1 MTVNEEE
8 FVSPNLFW
16 QPNLYRCLKKLLPAI
31 FLLALL
37 VPAASHG
44 EGDDVQPY
52 VELKNEKYKKLSNQ
66 LTGSTIPRILR
77 ESDYPK
83 SGASKK
89 TLEVF
94 FWKWFFP
101 EMMKPDELEK
111 IRSWREELKKFFKK
125 ARAKSPK
132 DALNQLTLE
141 MMEGIVRG
149 PKIVLV
155 KDEKEEVI
163 QVGERFFLLDGSE
176 IIADTIQGAPK
187 PSENDFHPAVKY
199 NAMLIIAGLNNWTE
213 RRGDSEPW
221 PPTYQPLLEYAKP
234 PWSDSLRVA
243 ALNGL
248 KRYCHLKDHDPR
260 LVINA
265 MKEILT
271 EEADTDADI
280 WIQRQAVNNLG
291 ELAKSGKID
300 GTVVSVLVGL
310 VANEQKPTAL
320 RVAAASALGRT
331 ILKQPP
337 EGGATAYARQLGNL
351 ALELSLDE
359 TEGKGAGN
367 GGFLK
372 LRLMADLAAPLAGLG
387 SFLATTDQQDASGS
401 VDYAKRIVEA
411 IREIRSAASAMSL
424 NSTQSGA
431 AAQLGPGIRKLEQI
445 LSEEPSPADSAES
458 AEGDTE
464 SADGENDGN

>member
-1 MTVNEEE
+1 MTVSEEE

-31 FLLALL
+31 VLLALL

-44 EGDDVQPY
+44 EDAQPY

-66 LTGSTIPRILR
+66 LKGSTIPRILR

-101 EMMKPDELEK
+101 EMMKPDELKK
-111 IRSWREELKKFFKK
+111 IRSWRKDLKKFFDK
-125 ARAKSPK
+125 ARDKRPK

-149 PKIVLV
+149 PQSVLV

-176 IIADTIQGAPK
+176 IKADTIQGAPK
-187 PSENDFHPAVKY
+187 PSKNDFHPAVKY
-199 NAMLIIAGLNNWTE
+199 NAMLIIAGLNNWVK
-213 RRGDSEPW
+213 RGKADEPW

-265 MKEILT
+265 MREILT

-291 ELAKSGKID
+291 ELASVGKID
-300 GTVVSVLVGL
+300 ASVVTVLVGL
-310 VANEQKPTAL
+310 VANEQKPTSL

-367 GGFLK
+367 GGFSK

-387 SFLATTDQQDASGS
+387 SFLATTDQQDVSGS
-401 VDYAKRIVEA
+401 VEYAKRIVEA
-411 IREIRSAASAMSL
+411 IREIRSAASAMSP

-445 LSEEPSPADSAES
+445 LSEEPSSADPAES
-458 AEGDTE
+458 ADGDTE
-464 SADGENDGN
+464 ADGENDGN

>member
-1 MTVNEEE
+1 M
-8 FVSPNLFW
+8 SPNLFW

-31 FLLALL
+31 VLLALL

-44 EGDDVQPY
+44 EDAQPY

-66 LTGSTIPRILR
+66 LKGSTIPRILR
-77 ESDYPK
+77 ESDYPE
-83 SGASKK
+83 SGASQK
-89 TLEVF
+89 TLEDF

-101 EMMKPDELEK
+101 EMMKPDELKK
-111 IRSWREELKKFFKK
+111 IRSWRKDLKKFFDK
-125 ARAKSPK
+125 ARDKRPK

-149 PKIVLV
+149 PQSVLV

-176 IIADTIQGAPK
+176 IKADTIQGAPK
-187 PSENDFHPAVKY
+187 PSKNDFHPAVKY
-199 NAMLIIAGLNNWTE
+199 NAMLIIAGLNNWVK
-213 RRGDSEPW
+213 RGKADEPW

-265 MKEILT
+265 MREILT

-291 ELAKSGKID
+291 ELASVGKID
-300 GTVVSVLVGL
+300 ASVVTVLVGL

-367 GGFLK
+367 GGFSK

-401 VDYAKRIVEA
+401 VEYAKRIVEA
-411 IREIRSAASAMSL
+411 IREIRSAASAMSP

-431 AAQLGPGIRKLEQI
+431 AAELGPGIRKLEQI
-445 LSEEPSPADSAES
+445 LSEEPSSADPAES
-458 AEGDTE
+458 ADGDTE
-464 SADGENDGN
+464 ADGENDGN

>member
-1 MTVNEEE
+1 MTVSEEE

-31 FLLALL
+31 VLLALL

-44 EGDDVQPY
+44 EDAQPY

-66 LTGSTIPRILR
+66 LKGSTIPRILR
-77 ESDYPK
+77 ESDYPE
-83 SGASKK
+83 SGASQK
-89 TLEVF
+89 TLEDF

-101 EMMKPDELEK
+101 EMMKPDELKK
-111 IRSWREELKKFFKK
+111 IRSWRKDLKKFFDK
-125 ARAKSPK
+125 ARDKRPK

-149 PKIVLV
+149 PQSVLV

-176 IIADTIQGAPK
+176 IKADTIQGAPK
-187 PSENDFHPAVKY
+187 PSKNDFHPAVKY
-199 NAMLIIAGLNNWTE
+199 NAMLIIAGLNNWVK
-213 RRGDSEPW
+213 RGKADEPW

-265 MKEILT
+265 MREILT

-291 ELAKSGKID
+291 ELASVGKID
-300 GTVVSVLVGL
+300 ASVVTVLVGL

-351 ALELSLDE
+351 ALELSRDE

-367 GGFLK
+367 GGFSK
-372 LRLMADLAAPLAGLG
+372 LRLMANLAAPLAGLG
-387 SFLATTDQQDASGS
+387 SFLATTDQQDVSGS
-401 VDYAKRIVEA
+401 VEYAKRIVEA
-411 IREIRSAASAMSL
+411 IREIRSAASAMSP

-431 AAQLGPGIRKLEQI
+431 AAELGPGIRKLEQI
-445 LSEEPSPADSAES
+445 LSEEPSSADPAES
-458 AEGDTE
+458 ADGDTE
-464 SADGENDGN
+464 ADGENDGN

>member
-1 MTVNEEE
+1 MTVSEEE

-31 FLLALL
+31 VLLALL

-44 EGDDVQPY
+44 EDAQPY

-66 LTGSTIPRILR
+66 LKGSTIPRILR
-77 ESDYPK
+77 ESDYPE
-83 SGASKK
+83 SGASQK
-89 TLEVF
+89 TLEDF

-101 EMMKPDELEK
+101 EMMKPDELKK
-111 IRSWREELKKFFKK
+111 IRSWRKDLKKFFDK
-125 ARAKSPK
+125 ARDKRPK

-149 PKIVLV
+149 PQSVLV

-176 IIADTIQGAPK
+176 IKADTIQGAPK
-187 PSENDFHPAVKY
+187 PSKNDFHPAVKY
-199 NAMLIIAGLNNWTE
+199 NAMLIIAGLNNWVK
-213 RRGDSEPW
+213 RGKADEPW

-265 MKEILT
+265 MREILT

-291 ELAKSGKID
+291 ELASVGKID
-300 GTVVSVLVGL
+300 ASVVTVLVGL
-310 VANEQKPTAL
+310 VANEQKPTSL

-367 GGFLK
+367 GGFSK

-387 SFLATTDQQDASGS
+387 SFLATTDQQDVSGS
-401 VDYAKRIVEA
+401 VEYAKRIVEA
-411 IREIRSAASAMSL
+411 IREIRSAASAMSP

-431 AAQLGPGIRKLEQI
+431 AAELGPGIRKLEQI
-445 LSEEPSPADSAES
+445 LSEEPSSADPAES
-458 AEGDTE
+458 ADGDTE
-464 SADGENDGN
+464 ADGENDGN